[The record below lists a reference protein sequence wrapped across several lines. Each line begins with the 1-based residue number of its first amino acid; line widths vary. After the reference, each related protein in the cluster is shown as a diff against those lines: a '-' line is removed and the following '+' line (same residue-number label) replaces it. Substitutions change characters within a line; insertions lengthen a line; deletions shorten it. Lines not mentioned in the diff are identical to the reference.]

1 MGEKKK
7 KISLNK
13 RLLAIALASFIPM
26 MLVLIYALFSL
37 NSATKAYSKITYSVT
52 YANQTMDFKERMDYS
67 MYLAVVRKTELED
80 LGSGELTV
88 NGIVTVN
95 PYVFLKDM
103 DEKCQRMSEL
113 ATVEINR
120 NQIMRLQN
128 TLNVLERNIHT
139 LEDMIHGSGNYEENM
154 TYLDEN
160 IYMLTSII
168 QDGVQEYIQVET
180 TNLQKV
186 RIEQE
191 QHNRRII
198 FFCIYVAGMAV
209 IFSIIMVWNAL
220 RSVTKPIQNLC
231 ELTEKVAEG
240 DFTMQSE
247 SSEIEEID
255 VLTDSFNSMTKEIG
269 VLIQDIKEKEKNLHL
284 METKLL
290 QAQINPHFLYNTLDA
305 IVWLAE
311 DNRNEEAIMMVT
323 SLSEFFRTTLAH
335 GRDFIKVSE
344 EQSHIESYLK
354 IQRFR
359 YEDIMDYRIEMEE
372 QIYPY
377 VIPKLLLQ
385 PLVENALYH
394 GVKCKRGKS
403 GIYVSGRLEGRN
415 LIFTV
420 QDTGKGMSE
429 EVLRKLKENIE
440 RGISEHGSDS
450 FGLANINQR
459 IRHYYGEEYGLTIES
474 RENEGTKAIVVIP
487 AKESEPFS

>member
-1 MGEKKK
+1 MRESKK
-7 KISLNK
+7 KIPLNK

-26 MLVLIYALFSL
+26 MLVLLYALFSL

-67 MYLAVVRKTELED
+67 MYLAVVRKKPFED
-80 LGSGELTV
+80 LGTGELTV

-95 PYVFLKDM
+95 PYEFLKDM
-103 DEKCQRMSEL
+103 DEKCQQMSEL

-128 TLNVLERNIHT
+128 TLDALNHNIHT

-168 QDGVQEYIQVET
+168 QEGIQEYIQVET
-180 TNLQKV
+180 TNLQEV
-186 RIEQE
+186 RVEQE
-191 QHNRRII
+191 KHNRRII
-198 FFCIYVAGMAV
+198 FFCIYVAGMAI
-209 IFSIIMVWNAL
+209 IFSIVMVWNAL

-231 ELTEKVAEG
+231 ELTQKVAEG

-247 SSEIEEID
+247 GSEIEEID
-255 VLTDSFNSMTKEIG
+255 VLNDSFNSMTKEIG
-269 VLIQDIKEKEKNLHL
+269 VLIRDIKEKEKNLHL

-311 DNRNEEAIMMVT
+311 DNRNEEAITMVT

-335 GRDFIKVSE
+335 GRDFIQVSE
-344 EQSHIESYLK
+344 EQTHIESYLK

-372 QIYPY
+372 QIYSY

-403 GIYVSGRLEGRN
+403 EIFVSGRLEGEK

-420 QDTGKGMSE
+420 QDTGKGMTE
-429 EVLRKLKENIE
+429 EALEKLRENI
-440 RGISEHGSDS
+440 RKGISEHGSDS
-450 FGLANINQR
+450 FGLANIEQR
-459 IRHYYGEEYGLTIES
+459 IRHYYGETYGLTIES
-474 RENEGTKAIVVIP
+474 RENEGTKAVIVIP